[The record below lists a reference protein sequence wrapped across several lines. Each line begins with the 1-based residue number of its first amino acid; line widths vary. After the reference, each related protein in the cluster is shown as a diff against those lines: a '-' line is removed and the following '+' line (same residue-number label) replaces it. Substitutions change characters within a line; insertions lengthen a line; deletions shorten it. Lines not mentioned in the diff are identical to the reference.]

1 VAAEPAVPG
10 ARFDRVA
17 VIFNPDPSRM
27 PVHLAE
33 HLRDELI
40 ARMPSLRVDLL
51 PTGFAGHA
59 RELARA
65 AAQAGRPLIVSAS
78 GDGGYNEVVNGVMDV
93 PDNQAVCAVLAAG
106 NANDHRRSTRT
117 LPLIEAILH
126 GSLRKMDLLHLQAA
140 TPEAV
145 TTRYA
150 HSYIGFGL
158 TPAMA
163 IAIEKGGKGRL
174 RELIAVAR
182 AVSGLTPF
190 EIARCDGAHATFDSL
205 VLANIPHIAK
215 YGRLSQFGD
224 ATDGKFEVV
233 MLPHSGTWR
242 MALMTLRAVT
252 VGLGVQPS
260 VRRYDFVT
268 VGPLPL
274 QIDGEVLHLPEGTA
288 VQVRIAPGALT
299 VIG

>member
-1 VAAEPAVPG
+1 VFGESSVCKT
-10 ARFDRVA
+10 RFDRVA

-27 PVHLAE
+27 PAHLAE
-33 HLRDELI
+33 QLRDELS
-40 ARMPSLRVDLL
+40 ARMPAVPVDLL
-51 PTGFAGHA
+51 PTAFAGHA

-65 AAQAGRPLIVSAS
+65 AAEAGRPLIVSVS

-93 PDNQAVCAVLAAG
+93 PDNRAVCAVLAAG

-117 LPLIEAILH
+117 LPLIEAIVH
-126 GSLRKMDLLHLQAA
+126 GSFRQTDLLHLQAA
-140 TPEAV
+140 TPETV
-145 TTRYA
+145 KSRYA

-158 TPAMA
+158 TPVMA

-182 AVSGLTPF
+182 TVSGLTPF
-190 EIARCDGAHATFDSL
+190 EVARPDGARATFDSL

-233 MLPHSGTWR
+233 TLPHSGKWK

-260 VRRYDFVT
+260 VSRYDFAT